1 MMRSTYCG
9 SVAAE
14 PGDLRP
20 LSSSNCDHKLVCVA
34 GCCSSRRI
42 CDSTVHEA
50 QRGFRKGKQLTD
62 NVLSLDAFT
71 ERHLILGA
79 PLPAQILM
87 DIKAVFPSVLWLW
100 VLFVLERMGCPWWLV
115 NAVKALYRGSSVTPS
130 LGSTV
135 GPGFL
140 VSSGIKQGCP
150 MSGDI
155 WCLMFNPFVR
165 ALVFALCNCDASL
178 FAFADDIGIPCGD
191 LCECPRAIVPVIDL
205 MSCAAGLILNWKK
218 IVFITY
224 FLATV
229 SLKSAGKLS
238 RLSILLLL
246 LRLRGLLGILDS

>member
-34 GCCSSRRI
+34 GCCSLRRI

-87 DIKAVFPSVLWLW
+87 DIKAAFPSVLWSW
-100 VLFVLERMGCPWWLV
+100 VVFVLERLACPWWLV
-115 NAVKALYRGSSVTPS
+115 NADKALYRGSSVALS

-135 GPGFL
+135 SPGFL
-140 VSSGIKQGCP
+140 VSSGIKRGCP

-155 WCLMFNPFVR
+155 WCLTPSPPTKRMLFRVLGAR
-165 ALVFALCNCDASL
+165 SL
-178 FAFADDIGIPCGD
+178 
-191 LCECPRAIVPVIDL
+191 
-205 MSCAAGLILNWKK
+205 N
-218 IVFITY
+218 
-224 FLATV
+224 
-229 SLKSAGKLS
+229 LS
-238 RLSILLLL
+238 V
-246 LRLRGLLGILDS
+246 